1 MEPKAQRE
9 PEKPQT
15 DELNEENLENVSGGL
30 TTSRT
35 AEPIN
40 GGQLPAQ
47 PPGAP
52 SRVEPVNG

>member
-9 PEKPQT
+9 PEKPKT

-40 GGQLPAQ
+40 DGRLPAQ
-47 PPGAP
+47 PAGAP
-52 SRVEPVNG
+52 SKVEPINS